1 MKDKFGREITYL
13 RISLTDRC
21 NFRCLYCMPKD
32 GVELLPHDEI
42 LSIEEIGVL
51 VDIFTSYGI
60 KYVRLTGGEPLIRK
74 GFFDLLDIISQNKKI
89 EDVSLTTNGYFL
101 KEMVK
106 PLREKGV
113 KRINI
118 SLDSLRPEVFK
129 KITRIGDLD
138 RVIEGIHEAKMVG
151 FSPIKLNTV
160 IMRGINEDEVVS
172 LVEFARDNG
181 LEIRFIEL
189 MPNNHINGNFKELFV
204 SNDQIKKKIG
214 QAFVP
219 REKTGWGP
227 EDTYIL
233 EDGTKIGF
241 IGAITHNFCAS
252 CNRIRVTSTGR
263 LNPCLM
269 SPLGIDLKP
278 GLRPLINKKKLHTL
292 IQKALF
298 VKPEGHSETDFITNM
313 NAIGG

>member
-51 VDIFTSYGI
+51 IDILTSYGI
-60 KYVRLTGGEPLIRK
+60 KYVRLTGGEPLLRK

-89 EDVSLTTNGYFL
+89 KDVTLTTNGYFL
-101 KEMVK
+101 KEMAR
-106 PLREKGV
+106 PLRKKGV

-138 RVIEGIHEAKMVG
+138 RVIEGIYEAKRVG

-160 IMRGINEDEVVS
+160 IMRGINEDDVIP

-189 MPNNHINGNFKELFV
+189 MPNNHINGDFKKLFI
-204 SNDQIKKKIG
+204 SNDEIKKKIG
-214 QAFVP
+214 KAFIP
-219 REKTGWGP
+219 REKMGWGP

-233 EDGTKIGF
+233 EDGTRVGF

-252 CNRIRVTSTGR
+252 CNRIRITSTGR

-269 SPLGIDLKP
+269 SPLGVDLKP
-278 GLRPLINKKKLHTL
+278 GLRPFVDRDKLHVL
-292 IQKALF
+292 IQKALHI
-298 VKPEGHSETDFITNM
+298 KPEGHDETDFITNM